1 MNKSKRKK
9 IIILVIVVTLIVA
22 TVSTFTALGLTI
34 WKARSTEEWFELFSA
49 SLVFDKANKNQ
60 SVEKRIFIEQNGVII
75 AEYYQLVELKEQSE
89 GIIGHIASQEIYPQ
103 ESSKE
108 FDIFDE
114 YYFVNETIFMQRKIK
129 DETIESRYASDINTF
144 WAIAT
149 DNMKDMKYTLNKEVF
164 EKFQISN
171 KKNEPKLFATV
182 HSNKQ
187 LDFLQDEA
195 LSKRV
200 SNLNIEIVLTKELT
214 LKSGN
219 ITYLLDGDKKV
230 VTTMIK
236 NVTEDI
242 AIKDFVNNLK

>member
-1 MNKSKRKK
+1 MNKVKRKK
-9 IIILVIVVTLIVA
+9 IIILVVVVTFIVA

-34 WKARSTEEWFELFSA
+34 WKGRSTEEWLELFSA
-49 SLVFDKANKNQ
+49 SLVFDKSNKNQ
-60 SVEKRIFIEQNGVII
+60 SVEKRVFIEQNGVII
-75 AEYYQLVELKEQSE
+75 AEYNQLVELKEQLE

-129 DETIESRYASDINTF
+129 DEIIESRYSADLNTF

-149 DNMKDMKYTLNKEVF
+149 DNMKDMKYALNKEVF

-171 KKNEPKLFATV
+171 KKNEPKLSATV
-182 HSNKQ
+182 YSNKQ

-200 SNLNIEIVLTKELT
+200 SNLNIEIIMTKELT

-236 NVTEDI
+236 NVAEDI
-242 AIKDFVNNLK
+242 VIKDFVTT